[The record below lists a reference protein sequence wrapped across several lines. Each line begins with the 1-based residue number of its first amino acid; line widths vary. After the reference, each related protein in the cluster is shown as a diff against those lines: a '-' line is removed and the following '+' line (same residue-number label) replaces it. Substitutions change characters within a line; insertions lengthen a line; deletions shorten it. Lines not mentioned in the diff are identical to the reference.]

1 MKFAWCT
8 IALVAMMSECA
19 VARQRPRPSPQPQAP
34 RPQQQPTQTPTTPGP
49 ISPTQT
55 ATSTSGWPL
64 TLQEAEATAIK
75 NNPQI
80 TVGKLQALEA
90 HEFVREARSALLPQA
105 NLSIT
110 AVDSN
115 PGSRISAGLLT
126 NPTVYPR
133 AAAGASVSQLI
144 TDFGRTTNLVSNQA
158 FQAKAQDENAVA
170 TQQQI
175 VLTVDQAF
183 YNTLETKALL
193 RVAEETVKARQLLVD
208 QIQALTN
215 AKLKSDLDLSF
226 RNVDLARAKLLLL
239 ESQNNYQASLSTLSA
254 VLGYPEQ
261 QSFAPVEPALP
272 LEPPPPDAAALVQTA
287 LNQRPEVKAL
297 EDQVTAASKY
307 AKAEHDLWWPT
318 ISANG
323 VAGLA
328 PVRDDHISNWY
339 GAVGVNINIP
349 IFNGLLFN
357 ARGKS
362 ADLQTE
368 VERKRLEDLQDNVA
382 RDVRNS
388 WLDTQKAFERL
399 SVTQQLR
406 EQANLALELAQAR
419 YRLGLGTI
427 VEFSQAELQ
436 KTDADLQDT
445 DARYQ
450 YFLTRII
457 LSYEMGQI
465 R

>member
-1 MKFAWCT
+1 VKRLWGIVTVLGTLCVGNG
-8 IALVAMMSECA
+8 ALAQQA
-19 VARQRPRPSPQPQAP
+19 PQPMP
-34 RPQQQPTQTPTTPGP
+34 QTPAPQANLPAQQMAATPGP
-49 ISPTQT
+49 NARQ
-55 ATSTSGWPL
+55 L
-64 TLQEAEATAIK
+64 TLEEAEATAIR
-75 NNPQI
+75 NNPEI
-80 TVGKLQALEA
+80 TVGKLQAMQA

-105 NLSIT
+105 NLSVT

-115 PGSRISAGLLT
+115 PGTRISAGYLT

-133 AAAGASVSQLI
+133 AAAGVTVNQLI
-144 TDFGRTTNLVSNQA
+144 TDFGRTQNLIANSA
-158 FQAKAQDENAVA
+158 FQAKAVDQNAVA

-175 VLTVDQAF
+175 VLAVDQAF

-193 RVAEETVKARQLLVD
+193 QVAEETVKARQLLVD

-226 RNVDLARAKLLLL
+226 SKVDFARARLLLL

-254 VLGYPEQ
+254 IMGYPEQ
-261 QSFAPVEPALP
+261 QEFATVEPPMQTVAPAVDPAP
-272 LEPPPPDAAALVQTA
+272 LIQEA
-287 LNQRPEVKAL
+287 LNQRPEVKSL
-297 EDQVTAASKY
+297 QDQVSAAAKFS
-307 AKAEHDLWWPT
+307 KAEHDLWWPT
-318 ISANG
+318 INASG

-328 PVRDDHISNWY
+328 PVRDDHVSSSY

-349 IFNGLLFN
+349 VFNGFLFN
-357 ARGKS
+357 ARAKS
-362 ADLQTE
+362 ADLDAE
-368 VERKRLEDLQDNVA
+368 MRKKQLQDLQNNIA

-388 WLDTQKAFERL
+388 WLDSEKAYERL
-399 SVTQQLR
+399 TVTQQLR

-419 YRLGLGTI
+419 YKLGLGTI

-445 DARYQ
+445 DAHYQ
-450 YFLTRII
+450 YLLTRIV
-457 LSYEMGQI
+457 LAYEMGQI

>member
-1 MKFAWCT
+1 MW
-8 IALVAMMSECA
+8 CA
-19 VARQRPRPSPQPQAP
+19 VTVLLAGSGVGLA
-34 RPQQQPTQTPTTPGP
+34 QQQLPSAPTPTA
-49 ISPTQT
+49 SAQT
-55 ATSTSGWPL
+55 NASTAGRQL
-64 TLQEAEATAIK
+64 TLQQAEATAIK
-75 NNPQI
+75 NNPEI
-80 TVGKLQALEA
+80 TVGKLQAMQA
-90 HEFVREARSALLPQA
+90 REFVREARSALLPQA
-105 NLSIT
+105 NLSVT

-144 TDFGRTTNLVSNQA
+144 TDFGRTTNLVSNQV

-175 VLTVDQAF
+175 VLAVDQAF

-193 RVAEETVKARQLLVD
+193 QVAEETVKARQLLVD

-226 RNVDLARAKLLLL
+226 SNVDLARAKLLQL
-239 ESQNNYQASLSTLSA
+239 ESKNNYDASLSTLSA
-254 VLGYPEQ
+254 ILGYPEQ
-261 QSFAPVEPALP
+261 QDFAAA
-272 LEPPPPDAAALVQTA
+272 EPPLQVAPPPMDAGPLIQEA
-287 LNQRPEVKAL
+287 LNQRPEVRAL

-307 AKAEHDLWWPT
+307 GKAEHDLWWPT
-318 ISANG
+318 VSASG
-323 VAGLA
+323 VVGLA

-339 GAVGVNINIP
+339 GAFGVNINIP
-349 IFNGLLFN
+349 IFNGFLFN
-357 ARGKS
+357 ARAKS
-362 ADLQTE
+362 ADLETE
-368 VERKRLEDLQDNVA
+368 MQRKRLQDLQNNVA

-406 EQANLALELAQAR
+406 RQANLALELAQAR
-419 YRLGLGTI
+419 YKLGLGTI

-445 DARYQ
+445 DAHYQ
-450 YFLTRII
+450 YLLTRIV
-457 LSYEMGQI
+457 LAYEMGQT